1 MLNTC
6 YFVERV
12 KISSDGI
19 KVLTVLVIFEKD
31 SCCSTAV
38 EAVGVEFKIQGL
50 LIFLNY
56 FS

>member
-1 MLNTC
+1 MVNTC

-12 KISSDGI
+12 KISSEGI
-19 KVLTVLVIFEKD
+19 SVLVIFEKD
-31 SCCSTAV
+31 SCCSTAD
-38 EAVGVEFKIQGL
+38 EAVGVEFKTQGL